1 MGQGQAEKA
10 VTLLRE
16 CAKSGDWLVLKNVHL
31 AVSWLPSLEKEL
43 LMLQKHEKF
52 RLFLTSEPHP
62 KFPSTLLEM
71 SLKVRDEG
79 GSFASFWECWG
90 HDITFP

>member
-16 CAKSGDWLVLKNVHL
+16 CAKNGDWLVLKNVHL

-43 LMLQKHEKF
+43 LMLQKHDNF
-52 RLFLTSEPHP
+52 RIFLTSEPHP

-71 SLKVRDEG
+71 SLKVRKGRGAGAGARREL
-79 GSFASFWECWG
+79 ASVW
-90 HDITFP
+90 

>member
-1 MGQGQAEKA
+1 MGQGQADKA
-10 VTLLRE
+10 VNLLRE
-16 CAKSGDWLVLKNVHL
+16 AAKAGDWLVLKNVHL

-43 LMLQKHEKF
+43 LMLAKHDNF

-71 SLKVRDEG
+71 SLKVG
-79 GSFASFWECWG
+79 GGGGGWG
-90 HDITFP
+90 